1 MFVFEF
7 IPRTKMPVLQL
18 RDTITL
24 HGKRA
29 TEGKDLSFGASFGPQ
44 RFALPGGSGVLYL
57 AGMNSPVYRV
67 RRATVD
73 DLEGLRGLWRT
84 MNLPAP
90 EFERRITEYQVVES
104 TDGCLHGALGLEI
117 SARQGRLHGEVFS
130 DFALADSLRELLWQ
144 RMQALGLSHGL
155 ARLWTQETAPF
166 WKQQGFQPADG
177 AALKKFPETWA
188 ASDASKFFT
197 VALRDEESL
206 EKALAA
212 NFELLKEEERRRTE
226 KFFRRGKTVK
236 FIVTVFTVILALFVA
251 IMSLRLFLSHLGSM
265 RH

>member
-1 MFVFEF
+1 
-7 IPRTKMPVLQL
+7 
-18 RDTITL
+18 
-24 HGKRA
+24 
-29 TEGKDLSFGASFGPQ
+29 
-44 RFALPGGSGVLYL
+44 
-57 AGMNSPVYRV
+57 MNSPAYRV

-104 TDGCLHGALGLEI
+104 GDGQLHGALGLEI
-117 SARQGRLHGEVFS
+117 IARQGRLHGEVFA

-144 RMQALGLSHGL
+144 RMQALALSHGL
-155 ARLWTQETAPF
+155 SRLWTQETAPF
-166 WKQQGFQPADG
+166 WKQHDFQPADE
-177 AALKKFPETWA
+177 AAAKKLPETWA
-188 ASDASKFFT
+188 SGDASKFFT
-197 VALRDEESL
+197 LALRDEESL

-226 KFFRRGKTVK
+226 KFFRQGKTIK
-236 FIVTVFTVILALFVA
+236 FIVTVFTVMLALFVA
-251 IMSLRLFLSHLGSM
+251 IMSLRLLLNHIGGL